1 MICNQFKV
9 LTTVCRFCEVRF
21 LIFSYSIY
29 PESQSK
35 CYSRNLVGREDG
47 VHFFGQTRYLYLHL
61 RSLSWVFNDPTTLV
75 YYVFSIHTIHF
86 RIDGIRNVVLG
97 FIT

>member
-35 CYSRNLVGREDG
+35 CYSRNLYGREDG
-47 VHFFGQTRYLYLHL
+47 VHFFWPDALPVSTFAI
-61 RSLSWVFNDPTTLV
+61 VE
-75 YYVFSIHTIHF
+75 
-86 RIDGIRNVVLG
+86 LG
-97 FIT
+97 V